1 MFENQP
7 KTLSIKTNEEVS
19 SAFDKLEAR
28 IKETDDSLTR
38 GEVLAA
44 VIAAA
49 EKSLITEDNIK
60 LATKEELRLIE
71 QHTQRL
77 KDIYLSIFKRSEDH
91 QLLSKSTI
99 KELEA
104 KVTELRENLKNE
116 TEQLKSEIEF
126 INLEKEELQKENEEV
141 LEKSRVIENS
151 FLDKERTIK
160 GLEEKIEELEE
171 VRIEN
176 RELAKEN
183 KELITR
189 NSEAENEKLNL
200 QNELKHQVSI
210 KDRLEKETDEKGRE
224 IKDLNYKI
232 QEIIGEKEKEKSL
245 EIKALNQEYK
255 EELDKLHSEGR
266 KEIDK
271 LHGEHRKETDG
282 LKDEYN
288 KQIQE
293 LNKKIASLEVELQM
307 TKNVMESQEEKK
319 NN

>member
-1 MFENQP
+1 MFENHP

-19 SAFDKLEAR
+19 NAFDRIEAR
-28 IKETDDSLTR
+28 IKEVDDSLTR

-44 VIAAA
+44 VIQAA
-49 EKSLITEDNIK
+49 EKTLITEDNIK

-91 QLLSKSTI
+91 QLLSKNTI

-116 TEQLKSEIEF
+116 TDQLKSEIAC

-224 IKDLNYKI
+224 IKDLNHKI
-232 QEIIGEKEKEKSL
+232 QEIIGEKEKEKAL

-255 EELDKLHSEGR
+255 EELDKLHNEGR

-271 LHGEHRKETDG
+271 LHAEHRKETDG

-307 TKNVMESQEEKK
+307 TKNMMKSQEEK
-319 NN
+319 NNN